1 MISAMTTSNNE
12 IVVRGALVVD
22 GTGAPGREADVAIAD
37 GRITEIGTV
46 RGRGAEE
53 LDGRGQVLAPG
64 FIDPHTHLDAHLF
77 WDGDVTPSSTYGVTT
92 VVTGN
97 CGYTLAPVT
106 TAEGRDYVVDA
117 MSFVEQIPRDAI
129 DAAVPFDWSSQAE
142 YFARLEALPV
152 RVNHATFVGHVPVR
166 TAVMGPTASHER
178 EATPEEVAGMVDLV
192 REGLALGAVG
202 FSTDECVG
210 NFGPGH
216 EPLPGQVC
224 ARSEMLEIART
235 LGDAPGP
242 GLFAL
247 VPAALNQGRAERDAD
262 LDWHL
267 ELAAAS
273 GRPVIVGPVFDRWFD
288 LGIGVDLLDA
298 TAARTRP
305 GASVVPQI
313 STRIFELWTRLDAPG
328 LVVRLLPTLAAAV
341 KDGGADGVR
350 ALAGDPARRE
360 RLRQEGAA
368 VAGNLVWSGRWEH
381 VRLRWSPSRP
391 DLHGRTIDAV
401 AAALGVAPTD
411 ALLDLA
417 LADGFD
423 TQIAVEMANGD
434 DEQVGRMVAHPAAMI
449 GASDAG
455 AHVLSNTDSCF
466 AVWTLQHWV
475 RERAVL
481 TLEHAVQKLT
491 ADQADLLGLHDRG
504 RIAPGLAADLV
515 LFDPDSVGTTGVRY
529 VDDLPLGGRRLVTDV
544 TGVTASIVNGVVST
558 RDGEVVGTRSGRFL
572 RSVAAS

>member
-1 MISAMTTSNNE
+1 MIMPNSRFDV
-12 IVVRGALVVD
+12 VVRGALVVD
-22 GTGAPGREADVAIAD
+22 GTGAPGREADVAVVD
-37 GRITEIGTV
+37 GRIAEIGAVT
-46 RGRGAEE
+46 GHGAEE

-97 CGYTLAPVT
+97 CGYTLAPVVT
-106 TAEGRDYVVDA
+106 PEGRDYVVDA

-129 DAAVPFDWSSQAE
+129 EDAVPFDWSSQAE
-142 YFARLEALPV
+142 YFERLAALPV

-166 TAVMGPTASHER
+166 TAVMGPAAAHER
-178 EATPEEVAGMVDLV
+178 EATPVEVARMVELV

-224 ARSEMLEIART
+224 ARTEMLQIAGA
-235 LGDAPGP
+235 LGDAAGP

-247 VPAALNQGRAERDAD
+247 VPAALNQGRAEREAD
-262 LDWHL
+262 IDWHL
-267 ELAAAS
+267 QLAEAS
-273 GRPVIVGPVFDRWFD
+273 GRPVVVGPVFDRWFD
-288 LGIGVDLLDA
+288 PGIGVDMIDE
-298 TAARTRP
+298 TVARARP
-305 GASVVPQI
+305 GAAVVPQI

-328 LVVRLLPTLAAAV
+328 LVIRFLPTLAAAV

-350 ALAGDPARRE
+350 ALAADPMRRE
-360 RLRQEGAA
+360 QLRAEGAA
-368 VAGNLVWSGRWEH
+368 VEGNLVWSGRWEH
-381 VRLRWSPSRP
+381 VRLRWSPTRP
-391 DLHGRTIDAV
+391 DLHGRTVDDV
-401 AAALGVAPTD
+401 AAILGVAPTD

-417 LADGFD
+417 LADGFE

-434 DEQVGRMVAHPAAMI
+434 DAQVGRMVAHPAAMI

-475 RERAVL
+475 RERGVLALEQAVR
-481 TLEHAVQKLT
+481 KLT
-491 ADQADLLGLHDRG
+491 ADQADLLGLRDRG
-504 RIAPGLAADLV
+504 RVAPGLAADLV
-515 LFDPDSVGTTGVRY
+515 LFDPDRIGTTGVRY
-529 VDDLPLGGRRLVTDV
+529 VDDLPRGGRRLVTEV
-544 TGVTASIVNGVVST
+544 AGVSAAIVNGVVST
-558 RDGEVVGTRSGRFL
+558 RDGVAVGPRSGRFL
-572 RSVAAS
+572 RPAVVS